1 MMDTPQKPKARAFSF
16 GQAEVI
22 DRRNQLFDYDEVC
35 WNGLYWEPRFDLR
48 TLGNL
53 LHKTPYHESAIDAK
67 TNILL
72 TTIKLPKKSK
82 IRPEALKRLMKDY
95 QVFGHCYP
103 LFKRNRWGELLAVE
117 HLPALAMRR
126 GGAPDQFL
134 CLHNE
139 QSLYSIENT
148 LDYTRYE
155 GNVLHL
161 KNYDLRQEIYG
172 VPSYLGALDAAWLN
186 REATLLRRRFYN
198 NGAHLGGVFILTAAD
213 IADDDVD
220 DLEEQILAA
229 KGVGNFKNLFMHLP
243 GEEKE
248 AFRFVP
254 VGDIAAK
261 DDFWNIKVASRN
273 DVLAQHR
280 VPLVLMSIMPETTS
294 GLGKPQDAAVVFAKN
309 EVEPLHLLFEEINRF
324 AGETV
329 MEFVDYALPIQ
340 SDASTTA

>member
-1 MMDTPQKPKARAFSF
+1 MTTLPPKARAFSF
-16 GQAEVI
+16 GQTEVL
-22 DRRNQLFDYDEVC
+22 DRRNQLFDYNETC

-48 TLGNL
+48 TLSNL

-72 TTIKLPKKSK
+72 TTIKLPKQGRK
-82 IRPEALKRLMKDY
+82 ISPETLKRLMKDY
-95 QVFGHCYP
+95 QVFGQCFPY
-103 LFKRNRWGELLAVE
+103 FKRDRWGKLVSIQ

-126 GGAPDQFL
+126 GGTTEQFL
-134 CLHNE
+134 YLHNE
-139 QSLYSIENT
+139 QSLYSLENT
-148 LDYTRYE
+148 LDYTWYE
-155 GNVLHL
+155 GTILHL

-213 IADDDVD
+213 ISDDDVD

-243 GEEKE
+243 GEEKD

-309 EVEPLHLLFEEINRF
+309 EVEPLHLVFDEINRF

-329 MEFVDYALPIQ
+329 MEFVDYTLPSQ
-340 SDASTTA
+340 PAASAA

>member
-1 MMDTPQKPKARAFSF
+1 MDTPTKQKPRTFSF
-16 GQAEVI
+16 GQTEVI
-22 DRRNQLFDYDEVC
+22 DQRNQLFDYNEVC
-35 WNGLYWEPRFDLR
+35 WNGLYWEPRFDQR
-48 TLGNL
+48 MLGNL
-53 LHKTPYHESAIDAK
+53 LHRTPYHESAIDAK
-67 TNILL
+67 THILL
-72 TTIKLPKKSK
+72 TTIKLPKKGCK
-82 IRPEALKRLMKDY
+82 INPETLKRLIKDFL
-95 QVFGHCYP
+95 VFGHCYP
-103 LFKRNRWGELLAVE
+103 LFDFNRRNQLLAVK

-126 GGAPDQFL
+126 GRTAEQFVY
-134 CLHNE
+134 LHHE
-139 QSLYSIENT
+139 QAMYSMDDTLLYTE
-148 LDYTRYE
+148 YE
-155 GNVLHL
+155 EQVLHL

-213 IADDDVD
+213 IADEDVD
-220 DLEEQILAA
+220 ELENQILAA

-329 MEFVDYALPIQ
+329 MEFVDYKLPEQ
-340 SDASTTA
+340 VVTPTA